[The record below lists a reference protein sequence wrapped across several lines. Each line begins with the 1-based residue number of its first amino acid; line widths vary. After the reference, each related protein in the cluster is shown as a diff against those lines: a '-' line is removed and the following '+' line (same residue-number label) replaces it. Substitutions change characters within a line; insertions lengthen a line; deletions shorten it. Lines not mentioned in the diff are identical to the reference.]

1 MNKKKINL
9 VLKVLAVFFCIY
21 IFLTAW
27 LNIGI
32 VKKQWN
38 RFRFGEI
45 NVSTFIKKV
54 SSNFMT
60 DFEGKYVYI
69 NLNGLFVRLMGQD
82 KNNDVIRLKNGM
94 LSEKIPEIN
103 MEDRAENLIELNE
116 YCKRENIQFLY
127 VQAPD
132 KMDLEKTL
140 LPEGMVNHANENAD
154 CLLECLSHANIETLD
169 LRPYTSAT
177 KDMVQQ
183 YFYKTDHHWNPF
195 GAFIGFQKIIEKV
208 SEIFPETTFDPI
220 PLDLEHWNVHKKEKW
235 FLGSH
240 GRRVGIYFGG
250 VEDLIW
256 MTPAFDTQISCSIPD
271 RNKVYK
277 GDFEKANIRKR
288 ILEQNHKNYFNR
300 RPYQIFTGRDYPLIK
315 ERNEQA
321 ASNIKVLLI
330 KDSFSRPV
338 MAYMSTE
345 FQKLDVI
352 DLRHYK
358 ESTLVEYIEKSH
370 PDLVMMMLYPGSFSN
385 DAQFQYNS
393 SAITYTR
400 GKSCLQE

>member
-1 MNKKKINL
+1 MNKKRTNLLLKI
-9 VLKVLAVFFCIY
+9 LAVLFCIY

-32 VKKQWN
+32 VQKQWN
-38 RFRFGEI
+38 RFQSGDI
-45 NVSTFIKKV
+45 NFSTFIKKV
-54 SSNFMT
+54 SSGLMT
-60 DFEGKYVYI
+60 GFKGKYVYI
-69 NLNGLFVRLMGQD
+69 NLNGLFVRLLGQD

-94 LSEKIPEIN
+94 LSEEMPKID
-103 MEDRAENLIELNE
+103 MEDRAKNLIELNE
-116 YCKRENIQFLY
+116 YLKETNIQFLY

-140 LPEGMVNHANENAD
+140 LPEGMVNYANENAD
-154 CLLECLSHANIETLD
+154 CLLECLCHANIETLD
-169 LRPYTSAT
+169 LRPFISA
-177 KDMVQQ
+177 KKEMVQQ

-208 SEIFPETTFDPI
+208 AEIFPETAFDPI
-220 PLDLEHWNVHKKEKW
+220 PLDLENWKTHKKENW

-256 MTPAFDTQISCSIPD
+256 MTPSFDTKISCSIPD
-271 RNKVYK
+271 RNKVYE
-277 GDFEKANIRKR
+277 GDFIKANIRKNV
-288 ILEQNHKNYFNR
+288 LKQNHKNYFNR
-300 RPYQIFTGRDYPLIK
+300 RPYRIFTGPDYPLVK

-321 ASNIKVLLI
+321 ASDIKVLLL

-358 ESTLVEYIEKSH
+358 EGTLVEYIEKFQ

-385 DAQFQYNS
+385 DAQFN
-393 SAITYTR
+393 II
-400 GKSCLQE
+400 K